1 MRKKRA
7 KTAFLSGSEYKIV
20 KSKLSHRA
28 THRRGSRAIEKF
40 MSFSFVFIHHCRTP
54 RKQRN
59 HTRARA
65 QREKKRYKMC
75 KKKFVKKKKKTRE
88 NNTKTHSKLPISD
101 RFPSLHVLFQTY
113 RAHDGCYYYR
123 WCVFVLADE

>member
-1 MRKKRA
+1 
-7 KTAFLSGSEYKIV
+7 V

-28 THRRGSRAIEKF
+28 TYRRSRAIEKF

-65 QREKKRYKMC
+65 RATREKRRYKMR
-75 KKKFVKKKKKTRE
+75 KKKFVKKKKKKERTTQKRTR
-88 NNTKTHSKLPISD
+88 NCPSPIVFHRCTSSFKLVARMTDVITIAGA
-101 RFPSLHVLFQTY
+101 FL
-113 RAHDGCYYYR
+113 
-123 WCVFVLADE
+123 